1 MHGKIKDYVPA
12 ESPNKDTPIF
22 MGHGDVD
29 PLVRYDWGLK
39 TAENLR
45 GMGWNVNFNTYAG
58 LAHSA
63 EPQEMDD
70 VEAFI
75 RERLPPLGNGKDEKS
90 KSASTTK

>member
-1 MHGKIKDYVPA
+1 MHGKIKDYIPA
-12 ESPNKDTPIF
+12 DSPNKDTPIF
-22 MGHGDVD
+22 MGHGDAD

-45 GMGWNVNFNTYAG
+45 ERGWNVNFNTYAG

-63 EPQEMDD
+63 EPREMDD

-75 RERLPPLGNGKDEKS
+75 RERLPPLGGGE
-90 KSASTTK
+90 KSASTSD

>member
-1 MHGKIKDYVPA
+1 
-12 ESPNKDTPIF
+12 

-45 GMGWNVNFNTYAG
+45 NMGWDVNFNTYAG

-63 EPQEMDD
+63 EPREMDD

-75 RERLPPLGNGKDEKS
+75 RERLPPLGGSEGEKT
-90 KSASTTK
+90 KSTPTTN